1 MAIMIRV
8 DSGGR
13 RGRIKRPP
21 MSEINVTPM
30 VDVML
35 VLLVIFMVTAPLL
48 SVGVPVDLPK
58 TSAAPITGQDEPLVV
73 TVNAKGDVYLQNSE
87 VPLDQLAARLK
98 AITVNKPDQRIFVK
112 GDKALSYGRIM
123 EVMGMIDQGGFKH
136 LALVGD
142 LPTAAPSTTP
152 AKKGAK

>member
-1 MAIMIRV
+1 MASAVRFE
-8 DSGGR
+8 SGAR
-13 RGRIKRPP
+13 RGRARRVP

-73 TVNAKGDVYLQNSE
+73 TINAKGDVYLQNSD

-112 GDKALSYGRIM
+112 GDKALNYGRIM
-123 EVMGMIDQGGFKH
+123 EVMGVIDQGGFKH

-142 LPTAAPSTTP
+142 LATPSAAP